1 MLCMQSLICSCPYT
15 LRTAAQPTLE
25 VPLQIVEWHICNRIQ
40 QCIMLIYVLH
50 HLTACK
56 HACIAPCLQ
65 WSIMMKCMTGILAV
79 TLTSC
84 YVCDPEH

>member
-25 VPLQIVEWHICNRIQ
+25 VPLQIVKWHILYTICNRIQ

-50 HLTACK
+50 HLTAC
-56 HACIAPCLQ
+56 IAPCLQ
-65 WSIMMKCMTGILAV
+65 LSIMMKCMAGILAV
-79 TLTSC
+79 TFTSC